1 MNEAHLR
8 ANQRSHVRI
17 SPDYRRR
24 ATSKDFQLVVFAAG
38 GFTGSFSGGFSGVAV
53 GVG

>member
-1 MNEAHLR
+1 MNEVHLR

-38 GFTGSFSGGFSGVAV
+38 GFTGSFSGVAV